1 MARHKRDYCG
11 EPFTELVGFK
21 CTPGQRR
28 ELVAAAGRQ
37 SVSISEFTR
46 EVLLAYLRNAPVAL
60 PTHRALEI
68 EAKIRSVTNA
78 THAVNGLRSLMNQIA
93 RHVNSVQEL
102 GPHDADLR
110 EAIGHCERVAEALLD
125 ATVELTA
132 A

>member
-1 MARHKRDYCG
+1 MARRKRNDSREHFAAFLGFYL
-11 EPFTELVGFK
+11 PPTLLTEIKAMAVNHGITTSDLARQILAHGLGSAV
-21 CTPGQRR
+21 PI
-28 ELVAAAGRQ
+28 AAAYPDPQ
-37 SVSISEFTR
+37 T
-46 EVLLAYLRNAPVAL
+46 
-60 PTHRALEI
+60 
-68 EAKIRSVTNA
+68 EAKISSVTNA

>member
-1 MARHKRDYCG
+1 MARHKHDYCG
-11 EPFTELVGFK
+11 EPFTEFVGFK
-21 CTPGQRR
+21 CTSEQRR

-37 SVSISEFTR
+37 SVSISEFAR

-68 EAKIRSVTNA
+68 EAKMRVATNA